1 MRDTQHTTPT
11 GVHTTMNKKITKIG
25 KAVAG
30 SALLVG
36 ATLTGAAGLASA
48 ASGSQDLGDYP
59 TPFVNDD
66 GEVSSTV
73 VVGESAATIDVVG
86 GINIAGSLG
95 NAAFMEE
102 SVSVEGGSASWSA
115 SEGATLNR
123 ANSDLFL
130 NDATDADQTRFDAED
145 VPALA
150 SDSFTSEGGE
160 DIDIDYE
167 ANVGTQ
173 NQDFSEAGDED
184 DPSLHLNVPTKVS
197 DSDDEHLISA
207 NVEFAEE
214 VNFNVEEDA
223 SNVYALEDGDEI
235 TLFGTDYTFSS
246 ESTESELI
254 LYGSSEAFDVE
265 NGESST
271 VDVDGEESTF
281 ETVTV
286 AENGDDA
293 TIRVDGELE
302 SVSETDTVRVNNQ
315 DVRVRNIYSTGPDG
329 QGIVQFAVGSEEI
342 QFNNDGSVD
351 VDGDEVDGVYH
362 DVDDVD
368 GFSSVEEMNF
378 YFGAEDTDE
387 EYVAAGEAYEA
398 PLFGLQFHY
407 GGLSGNVAE
416 DPAEAIEVE
425 AVEDGEAA
433 VTVNAEGESADITFA
448 TVDQEGDLAVDQDEE
463 IATVEGQE
471 LEEDDYVVL
480 NANEESGMYQV
491 TNLDNE
497 VKNIIDEE
505 TEGDVSVTL
514 QNAVTGETITIE
526 EDEVKIDD
534 LEGSDYIMEAESVE
548 GKDFDVTFSSD
559 GSAVSFDNGDDNTQ
573 VFPSLYTSSDAAMA
587 FTEEA
592 EFVANV
598 SEAGDEDIVTL
609 EMPSTVSSSDQT
621 VQLQIKETS
630 TDGAEDTWAV
640 SYANGSELVSD
651 GLDLEEDEDDAADS
665 AYADIT
671 VGQIDYTITLSDDDT
686 VNNGISVSVGV
697 DQDQNTDTNNTAL
710 GPAVGVIQPQ
720 DDEDE
725 ESAYFFEPDV
735 SDNGN
740 GEINV
745 TYTGDKVSSPD
756 GEDIQN
762 NNWVTSELDSE
773 DDMTVGY
780 NDYGAYTSYDTDDDE
795 TFTLRLPA
803 AQSTVG
809 MAVTGT
815 DGSLSASGSTSSV
828 TTSTP
833 TGFPNAAA
841 LDSDSNIESLK
852 TSDELILVGGPA
864 VNALTA
870 ELADE
875 GKTRTA
881 DEYSEGSAIVQIVND
896 AFAEGQDAIVVAG
909 YAGEDTREAANHL
922 ANYAD
927 NSEDLAGQETVEL
940 STQQTQNAE

>member
-214 VNFNVEEDA
+214 VNFSVEEDA

-246 ESTESELI
+246 ESTGSELI

-362 DVDDVD
+362 DVDNSSSEDVD
-368 GFSSVEEMNF
+368 DFSSVEEMNF

-497 VKNIIDEE
+497 VNNIIEDT

-526 EDEVKIDD
+526 EDEVKKDE
-534 LEGSDYIMEAESVE
+534 LEG
-548 GKDFDVTFSSD
+548 
-559 GSAVSFDNGDDNTQ
+559 
-573 VFPSLYTSSDAAMA
+573 
-587 FTEEA
+587 
-592 EFVANV
+592 
-598 SEAGDEDIVTL
+598 
-609 EMPSTVSSSDQT
+609 
-621 VQLQIKETS
+621 
-630 TDGAEDTWAV
+630 
-640 SYANGSELVSD
+640 
-651 GLDLEEDEDDAADS
+651 
-665 AYADIT
+665 
-671 VGQIDYTITLSDDDT
+671 
-686 VNNGISVSVGV
+686 
-697 DQDQNTDTNNTAL
+697 
-710 GPAVGVIQPQ
+710 
-720 DDEDE
+720 
-725 ESAYFFEPDV
+725 
-735 SDNGN
+735 
-740 GEINV
+740 
-745 TYTGDKVSSPD
+745 
-756 GEDIQN
+756 
-762 NNWVTSELDSE
+762 
-773 DDMTVGY
+773 
-780 NDYGAYTSYDTDDDE
+780 
-795 TFTLRLPA
+795 
-803 AQSTVG
+803 
-809 MAVTGT
+809 
-815 DGSLSASGSTSSV
+815 
-828 TTSTP
+828 
-833 TGFPNAAA
+833 
-841 LDSDSNIESLK
+841 
-852 TSDELILVGGPA
+852 
-864 VNALTA
+864 
-870 ELADE
+870 
-875 GKTRTA
+875 
-881 DEYSEGSAIVQIVND
+881 
-896 AFAEGQDAIVVAG
+896 
-909 YAGEDTREAANHL
+909 
-922 ANYAD
+922 
-927 NSEDLAGQETVEL
+927 
-940 STQQTQNAE
+940 

>member
-1 MRDTQHTTPT
+1 VRDTQHTTPT

-173 NQDFSEAGDED
+173 NQDFSPAGDED
-184 DPSLHLNVPTKVS
+184 DPSLHLNVPTTVS
-197 DSDDEHLISA
+197 DSDDKHLISA

-254 LYGSSEAFDVE
+254 LYGSSETFDVE

-362 DVDDVD
+362 DVDD
-368 GFSSVEEMNF
+368 FSSVEEMNF

-387 EYVAAGEAYEA
+387 DYVAAGEAYEA

-448 TVDQEGDLAVDQDEE
+448 TVDQKGDLAVDQDEE

-497 VKNIIDEE
+497 VNNIDDTTE

-526 EDEVKIDD
+526 EDEVEEVGDLVDD
-534 LEGSDYIMEAESVE
+534 TEGSDYIMEAESVE
-548 GKDFDVTFSSD
+548 GKDFDVTFSAD

-587 FTEEA
+587 FRRRR
-592 EFVANV
+592 
-598 SEAGDEDIVTL
+598 DC
-609 EMPSTVSSSDQT
+609 
-621 VQLQIKETS
+621 
-630 TDGAEDTWAV
+630 
-640 SYANGSELVSD
+640 
-651 GLDLEEDEDDAADS
+651 
-665 AYADIT
+665 
-671 VGQIDYTITLSDDDT
+671 
-686 VNNGISVSVGV
+686 
-697 DQDQNTDTNNTAL
+697 
-710 GPAVGVIQPQ
+710 
-720 DDEDE
+720 
-725 ESAYFFEPDV
+725 
-735 SDNGN
+735 
-740 GEINV
+740 
-745 TYTGDKVSSPD
+745 
-756 GEDIQN
+756 
-762 NNWVTSELDSE
+762 
-773 DDMTVGY
+773 
-780 NDYGAYTSYDTDDDE
+780 
-795 TFTLRLPA
+795 
-803 AQSTVG
+803 
-809 MAVTGT
+809 
-815 DGSLSASGSTSSV
+815 
-828 TTSTP
+828 
-833 TGFPNAAA
+833 
-841 LDSDSNIESLK
+841 
-852 TSDELILVGGPA
+852 
-864 VNALTA
+864 
-870 ELADE
+870 
-875 GKTRTA
+875 
-881 DEYSEGSAIVQIVND
+881 
-896 AFAEGQDAIVVAG
+896 
-909 YAGEDTREAANHL
+909 
-922 ANYAD
+922 
-927 NSEDLAGQETVEL
+927 
-940 STQQTQNAE
+940 